1 MHKGERQ
8 GNGEKSGRKGV
19 GRKERRDVREREV
32 DESREEPGEEE
43 EGEEHVARSLLLQVL
58 EQLAALEDDVV
69 HVVRDEHQ
77 RAHAHVVVRPRDRQ
91 QRDRDE
97 VVDHQLA
104 EVLRTRIHTILMHPN
119 LNVRVFRDCTLN
131 VEIRLLYCTL
141 YFTVVWV
148 LT

>member
-1 MHKGERQ
+1 MR
-8 GNGEKSGRKGV
+8 NCA
-19 GRKERRDVREREV
+19 REREV
-32 DESREEPGEEE
+32 DEAREQPGEEE
-43 EGEEHVARSLLLQVL
+43 DGEEHVAHGVLLQVL

-104 EVLRTRIHTILMHPN
+104 EVLRAHTN
-119 LNVRVFRDCTLN
+119 
-131 VEIRLLYCTL
+131 
-141 YFTVVWV
+141 
-148 LT
+148 